1 MRTCDILQRVRE
13 SAPLQQIFTRFNNI
27 LQTPNMLL
35 KATGGKCVNDA
46 ISELASSFNGFALG
60 DAVAAG
66 AVITADE
73 LE

>member
-1 MRTCDILQRVRE
+1 
-13 SAPLQQIFTRFNNI
+13 
-27 LQTPNMLL
+27 MLL